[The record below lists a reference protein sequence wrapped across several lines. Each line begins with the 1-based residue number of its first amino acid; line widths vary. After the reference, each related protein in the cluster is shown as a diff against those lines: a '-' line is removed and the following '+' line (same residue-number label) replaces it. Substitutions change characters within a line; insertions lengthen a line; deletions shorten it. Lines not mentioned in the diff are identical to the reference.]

1 MGTPA
6 DYKSKCTIRY
16 PGSTLA
22 ASMTSTLSRPAP
34 CTFRWAP
41 FHSGYVEIS
50 TVDDE
55 SDKRACF
62 LVLAYGV
69 VAYFDKEA
77 TPRKRLGLVPLQG
90 ASITPCPSG
99 ASILLKH
106 PRHTTIAISP
116 PPQKAEY
123 APFVPA
129 SASRVPVLVPSK
141 GHSRVFSFV
150 RSFVRSCDTSL
161 SRPSTSRRSSA

>member
-1 MGTPA
+1 MLLNSYEKT
-6 DYKSKCTIRY
+6 CER
-16 PGSTLA
+16 
-22 ASMTSTLSRPAP
+22 MSR
-34 CTFRWAP
+34 CEKITFRRAP
-41 FHSGYVEIS
+41 FHQGWA
-50 TVDDE
+50 TVDPEDE
-55 SDKRACF
+55 DPRVVY